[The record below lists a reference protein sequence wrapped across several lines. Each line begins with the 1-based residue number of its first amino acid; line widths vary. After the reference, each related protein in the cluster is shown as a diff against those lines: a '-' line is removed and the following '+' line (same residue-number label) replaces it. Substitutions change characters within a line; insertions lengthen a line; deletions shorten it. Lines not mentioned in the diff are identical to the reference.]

1 MLLQIVPCPDDTHE
15 AEWVAARVR
24 LLLNRG
30 DISNGDVAVLYRNHR
45 LSRRVQQQLVS
56 CAAGL
61 SLHRS
66 SDSCLQCL

>member
-1 MLLQIVPCPDDTHE
+1 MLLQVVPCPDDTHE

-24 LLLNRG
+24 SLLNRG

-56 CAAGL
+56 
-61 SLHRS
+61 
-66 SDSCLQCL
+66 